1 MTSVDNAREVVD
13 NTGLIVGPPQ
23 GRTLHGKKTW
33 ALMAFGIVHPVAAAA
48 LFGASKF
55 GGRES
60 VREIRYAPG
69 ADMTVVTLTPLL
81 IPRAARAHAW
91 RPILPLDSLRSVV
104 QSWPVNTEAEHGR
117 VGADVLNIA
126 LLGDSAAVTGAFR
139 SAGWTSANRMSVGAD
154 VATFVRAAED
164 RGYAHQPVSTLLMQG
179 QPPTLVFERVTNT
192 FAKRHHVRLWRWTA
206 AIRGSPVWLASG
218 SHDVAIAFLADRR
231 HFTHRVDPAVDHER
245 DKLADDLWAA
255 DCIEAR
261 SDVPRTL
268 PGNLRVND
276 GRDPIVTDGMLVMLQ
291 LRATCGR
298 GTAR

>member
-1 MTSVDNAREVVD
+1 M
-13 NTGLIVGPPQ
+13 
-23 GRTLHGKKTW
+23 
-33 ALMAFGIVHPVAAAA
+33 
-48 LFGASKF
+48 
-55 GGRES
+55 
-60 VREIRYAPG
+60 
-69 ADMTVVTLTPLL
+69 
-81 IPRAARAHAW
+81 
-91 RPILPLDSLRSVV
+91 
-104 QSWPVNTEAEHGR
+104 
-117 VGADVLNIA
+117 LNIA